1 MNDRGRNLE
10 PFLLLGGFCNGL
22 GKLIPRIAPVFK
34 FVGAA
39 YILYLAWKTRKRTP
53 VTISDSTVEK
63 PLTFYNGFLLQF
75 LNVKVI
81 MLGLASY
88 PGYFLPAGGGFFLVV
103 LFAITMTL
111 CCGTGNLIWA
121 TIGSMLYP
129 VYHRRYKA
137 INSIMALLLVWC
149 AWRILCAHFCYVEIW
164 LLHDKV
170 LFQE

>member
-39 YILYLAWKTRKRTP
+39 YILYLAWKTWKRTP

-75 LNVKVI
+75 LNVKAI

-88 PGYFLPAGGGFFLVV
+88 PRYFLPAGGGFFLVV
-103 LFAITMTL
+103 LFSDYHDTL
-111 CCGTGNLIWA
+111 LWNRKSDLGNHWKYVVSGI
-121 TIGSMLYP
+121 SSP
-129 VYHRRYKA
+129 V
-137 INSIMALLLVWC
+137 
-149 AWRILCAHFCYVEIW
+149 
-164 LLHDKV
+164 
-170 LFQE
+170 